1 MDESRADVLYVLC
14 LMQGA
19 FLLLAGLGELLLMG
33 GNPAY
38 LLLPVAKLVL
48 LLWLATKVVKGRR
61 WAGYTLIVVQVVTL
75 TGFQLQVVGG
85 VLLPTLDFT
94 LNLVVLLTNLA
105 LPLAVTCLAVQ
116 VLTRAPSLHPTPRV
130 SGERGAG
137 VRGGDRADA
146 CAGADR
152 RVGAAAVRA
161 GGTADPPAGAAG

>member
-1 MDESRADVLYVLC
+1 MGGGEGFVVDESRADVLYVLC

-19 FLLLAGLGELLLMG
+19 FLLLAGVGELLLMG

-61 WAGYTLIVVQVVTL
+61 WAAYTLIVVQVVTL

-85 VLLPTLDFT
+85 ALIPALDFT

-105 LPLAVTCLAVQ
+105 LPIAVIALAVQ
-116 VLTRAPSLHPTPRV
+116 VLTRAPSNAENVKKGTFLTPDP
-130 SGERGAG
+130 
-137 VRGGDRADA
+137 GGQR
-146 CAGADR
+146 
-152 RVGAAAVRA
+152 
-161 GGTADPPAGAAG
+161 